1 MPYQD
6 FLNERTQ
13 QGGTQESKG
22 NGNKEVGE
30 QAEPRKPLHDKN
42 GSQIGEVIIAEHG
55 SILGE
60 VKDPPHYMGGS
71 VG

>member
-1 MPYQD
+1 MSHINHAH
-6 FLNERTQ
+6 LAKNNS
-13 QGGTQESKG
+13 ESKRHQ
-22 NGNKEVGE
+22 NKHGE

-60 VKDPPHYMGGS
+60 VKAPPRYMGGS